1 MADVQ
6 SKWGTVQKNF
16 NSFGEHPIPKIMLCQ
31 FVVLLILLI
40 LIKPQ
45 IITSTQSNSHVPR
58 INYAKVIII
67 SVIIVAATYYI
78 PPLTRK

>member
-6 SKWGTVQKNF
+6 SKWGAVQKNF
-16 NSFGEHPIPKIMLCQ
+16 DSFGEHPILKIMLCQ
-31 FVVLLILLI
+31 FMALIILFI

-45 IITSTQSNSHVPR
+45 ICTSTQSNSHVPR
-58 INYAKVIII
+58 INYLKLLII
-67 SVIIVAATYYI
+67 SAIVVAATYYI